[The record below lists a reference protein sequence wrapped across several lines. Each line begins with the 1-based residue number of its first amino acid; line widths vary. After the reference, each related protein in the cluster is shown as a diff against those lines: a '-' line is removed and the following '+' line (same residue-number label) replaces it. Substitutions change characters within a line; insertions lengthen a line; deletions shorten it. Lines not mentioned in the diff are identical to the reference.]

1 MVAQRQFVAETVV
14 CLQLAQLLK
23 LKVTLVQVQM
33 ETRRDISTHLKH
45 LKRDFLFNY
54 PNLTL
59 TDFPLL
65 HRLSQK
71 LKDFGHIQIVL

>member
-33 ETRRDISTHLKH
+33 ETRRDI
-45 LKRDFLFNY
+45 
-54 PNLTL
+54 
-59 TDFPLL
+59 
-65 HRLSQK
+65 
-71 LKDFGHIQIVL
+71 